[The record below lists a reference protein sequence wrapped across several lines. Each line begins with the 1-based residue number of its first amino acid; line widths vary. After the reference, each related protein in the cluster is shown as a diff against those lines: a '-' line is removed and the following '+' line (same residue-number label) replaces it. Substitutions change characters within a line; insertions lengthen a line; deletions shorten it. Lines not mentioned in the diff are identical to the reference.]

1 MVAATI
7 HRAALEELAQAT
19 AFYEGRAP
27 GLGREFFEEVQRVL
41 VVIRQNP
48 SMPQEFEPP
57 YRRVFCRRFPF
68 GVVCPQTSRGVRILA
83 LMHQRRQP
91 GYWKRRG

>member
-7 HRAALEELAQAT
+7 HPAALEELAQAT

-41 VVIRQNP
+41 VVICENP
-48 SMPQEFEPP
+48 FMAQEFEPP

-68 GVVCPQTSRGVRILA
+68 GIVYRQTSRGVRILA